1 MVISVFSKERQNRYE
16 QKDIKMKRIVYLLL
30 ALFSTSMILF
40 CCKQKETESVKT
52 ITPVK
57 IIVGHVGHDH
67 HTALYVALD
76 NAEQFA
82 KESGISVKTVEE
94 FKFFELFD
102 KDQKIADIQIVK
114 VGGGSKM
121 PTALAQNV
129 IEVGFGG
136 VAPVLA
142 CIDSGAP
149 VKLISPLHYK
159 GDMFVVKPDFK
170 ANTWDEFVAMAK
182 GTEKPIRIGY
192 KDPVAVAKVIFEEAL
207 KHEGI
212 SFGGDLSQQ
221 DLKVQMINVQGGGK
235 LNVALSGDLVDGYV
249 GNNPFPAIAVE
260 KGLGRIVC
268 DLEELPPG
276 TFRNHPC
283 CCIAAN
289 SQIMQEKAEAIVD
302 LLVLFLQAT
311 EAINKDTDI
320 AVASAVK
327 WIGTSE
333 KVERTSIQTSGY
345 SMHSSKMW
353 YQTMAQWI
361 KAMHGMEIFK
371 DKLQG
376 LEPERVAEIA
386 YDFSLL
392 EKAREKLE

>member
-1 MVISVFSKERQNRYE
+1 MRKFGYLFLI
-16 QKDIKMKRIVYLLL
+16 LLL
-30 ALFSTSMILF
+30 MSAFSSG
-40 CCKQKETESVKT
+40 CKQKEAESNKSTEPVT
-52 ITPVK
+52 IK
-57 IIVGHVGHDH
+57 VGHVGHDH
-67 HTALYVALD
+67 HTALFVALD

-82 KESGISVKTVEE
+82 QESGISVKTVEE
-94 FKFFELFD
+94 FKFYELFD
-102 KDQKIADIQIVK
+102 KGQKIADIQVVK

-136 VAPVLA
+136 VAAVLA

-170 ANTWDEFVAMAK
+170 AKTWEEFVAAAK
-182 GTEKPIRIGY
+182 AAEKPIRIGY

-221 DLKVQMINVQGGGK
+221 GLKVHMINVKGGGI

-260 KGLGRIVC
+260 KGLGRIIC

-289 SQIMQEKAEAIVD
+289 SQIMQEKSEAIID

-311 EAINKDTDI
+311 ETINNDTDI

-333 KVERTSIQTSGY
+333 EVEKMSIPTSGY
-345 SMHSSKMW
+345 SMESSEMW
-353 YQTMAQWI
+353 HQTMAQWI
-361 KAMHGMEIFK
+361 KAMQGMEIFK
-371 DKLQG
+371 NKLQG
-376 LEPERVAEIA
+376 LESEQVAPIA

-392 EKAREKLE
+392 EKARKKLE

>member
-1 MVISVFSKERQNRYE
+1 
-16 QKDIKMKRIVYLLL
+16 MKKIGYLSLILLL
-30 ALFSTSMILF
+30 IFAFLSG
-40 CCKQKETESVKT
+40 CKQKEAESPDSTTPVT
-52 ITPVK
+52 IT
-57 IIVGHVGHDH
+57 VGHVGHDH
-67 HTALYVALD
+67 HTALFSALD
-76 NAEQFA
+76 TAEQYP
-82 KESGISVKTVEE
+82 KERGINVKTIEE
-94 FKFFELFD
+94 FKFYELYD
-102 KDQKIADIQIVK
+102 KGHKIADIQIVK

-136 VAPVLA
+136 VAAVLA
-142 CIDSGAP
+142 SIDSGAP

-159 GDMFVVKPDFK
+159 GDMFVVKPDYPAK
-170 ANTWDEFVAMAK
+170 TWTEFVAMARK
-182 GTEKPIRIGY
+182 ADKPIRIGY
-192 KDPVAVAKVIFEEAL
+192 KNPVAVAKIVFEEAL

-212 SFGGDLSQQ
+212 TFGGDLSQQ
-221 DLKVQMINVQGGGK
+221 DLQVHMINVQGGGK

-260 KGLGRIVC
+260 KGIGRIIC
-268 DLEELPPG
+268 DLEDLPPG

-289 SQIMQEKAEAIVD
+289 TQIMQEKSDAIVD

-311 EAINKDTDI
+311 ETINNDLDQ

-333 KVERTSIQTSGY
+333 NVERMSIPTSGY
-345 SMHSSKMW
+345 SMDASKQW

-361 KAMHGMEIFK
+361 QAMHGLEIFRN
-371 DKLQG
+371 KLQG
-376 LEPERVAEIA
+376 LESGQVAATA
-386 YDFSLL
+386 YDLSLL
-392 EKAREKLE
+392 EQARKKLEQRRIENQ

>member
-1 MVISVFSKERQNRYE
+1 
-16 QKDIKMKRIVYLLL
+16 MKKTGYLFLILLL
-30 ALFSTSMILF
+30 MSIILHG
-40 CCKQKETESVKT
+40 CKQKEAESAKSTSPVT
-52 ITPVK
+52 IV
-57 IIVGHVGHDH
+57 VGHVGHDH
-67 HTALYVALD
+67 HTALFVALD
-76 NAEQFA
+76 NTEQFA

-94 FKFFELFD
+94 FKFYELFD
-102 KDQKIADIQIVK
+102 KGQKIADIQIVK

-142 CIDSGAP
+142 CVDSGAP

-170 ANTWDEFVAMAK
+170 AETWEEFVAMAK
-182 GTEKPIRIGY
+182 TTEKPIRIGY
-192 KDPVAVAKVIFEEAL
+192 KDPVAVAKIVFEEAL

-212 SFGGDLSQQ
+212 TFGGDLSQQ

-260 KGLGRIVC
+260 KGLGRIIC

-289 SQIMQEKAEAIVD
+289 SQIMQEKSGAIID
-302 LLVLFLQAT
+302 LLVLFMQANET
-311 EAINKDTDI
+311 INKDTDK

-333 KVERTSIQTSGY
+333 EVEKMSIPTSGY
-345 SMHSSKMW
+345 SMEPSEMW
-353 YQTMAQWI
+353 HQTMAQWI
-361 KAMHGMEIFK
+361 KAMQGMEIFK

-376 LEPERVAEIA
+376 LEQEQVAAMA

-392 EKAREKLE
+392 EKARKKLEQRRIENQ

>member
-1 MVISVFSKERQNRYE
+1 
-16 QKDIKMKRIVYLLL
+16 MKKTGYQFL
-30 ALFSTSMILF
+30 ILF
-40 CCKQKETESVKT
+40 LMSIILIGCKQKKAESTKP
-52 ITPVK
+52 ITPVTIK
-57 IIVGHVGHDH
+57 VGHVGHDH
-67 HTALYVALD
+67 HTALFVAMD

-82 KESGISVKTVEE
+82 KESGINVKTVEE
-94 FKFFELFD
+94 FKFYELFD
-102 KDQKIADIQIVK
+102 KGQKIADIQIVK

-129 IEVGFGG
+129 IEIGFGG

-142 CIDSGAP
+142 SVDSGAP

-170 ANTWDEFVAMAK
+170 ANTWEEFVAMAK
-182 GTEKPIRIGY
+182 AAEKPIRIGY
-192 KDPVAVAKVIFEEAL
+192 KNPVAVAKVIFEEAL

-212 SFGGDLSQQ
+212 TFGGDLSRQ
-221 DLKVQMINVQGGGK
+221 DLKVQMINVKGGGK

-260 KGLGRIVC
+260 KGLGRIIC

-289 SQIMQEKAEAIVD
+289 SQIMQEKSEAITD

-311 EAINKDTDI
+311 ETINKDTDK

-333 KVERTSIQTSGY
+333 EVEKMSIPTSGY
-345 SMHSSKMW
+345 SMESSEMW

-361 KAMHGMEIFK
+361 KAMQGMEIFK

-376 LEPERVAEIA
+376 LEPEQVAPIA

-392 EKAREKLE
+392 EKARKKLE